1 MKCRDF
7 KDLLSAYADGE
18 LSRTQREFVEEHLYS
33 CINCRTILEKY
44 RSVNQKLTSLREV
57 PIMSDIKGTIIQKIK
72 EEPVRKPLINWLRP
86 ALGITAVITLIT
98 VLLTGILEM
107 SGTTGGVMSP
117 PPLTW
122 EKLNLIL
129 SLFLLVAF
137 LIMLGRLGINKI
149 FDWIIAGIGPILFG
163 IIGIIAGIHELQ
175 IGHPE
180 VLIIMGTI
188 SVFGLIMGIIFLIRR
203 SVNRWV
209 AITGILLCLSV
220 LVLEAIMFI
229 GYPIPQIWLTIVT
242 VVIPV
247 GIISYA
253 FQRERKQS
261 SRISLRLDLV
271 MTSLMVIVTFL
282 LAAQLWGREINWIT
296 GGVMPPATSLP
307 PLSYTILNDTFWLAI
322 LMGTLMVFG
331 LAFKNRI
338 AHKVA
343 DIGSTL
349 FGIIGWYIGLYALT
363 TLKSD
368 LFLAMGIIPIFGL
381 TMGIIADRKGADR
394 RWLTLL
400 GVVLC
405 ISALVLDTIFLVTYP
420 VIHVWVIIATILIPV
435 AVIVY
440 TVMKK

>member
-1 MKCRDF
+1 MKCRDL
-7 KDLLSAYADGE
+7 KELLSAYADDE

-33 CINCRTILEKY
+33 CLICRTTLEEY

-57 PIMSDIKGTIIQKIK
+57 PIMSDIKGAIIQKIK
-72 EEPVRKPLINWLRP
+72 EEQVRKPLKYWLRP
-86 ALGITAVITLIT
+86 ALGITAVITFIA

-163 IIGIIAGIHELQ
+163 IIGIITGIHELQ

-188 SVFGLIMGIIFLIRR
+188 SVFGLITGIIYLIKR

-209 AITGILLCLSV
+209 AMTGILLCLSV
-220 LVLEAIMFI
+220 LVVEAIMFI
-229 GYPIPQIWLTIVT
+229 GYPIPQLWLTIVT

-261 SRISLRLDLV
+261 PRILLRPGLAI
-271 MTSLMVIVTFL
+271 TILMVFVTVL
-282 LAAQLWGREINWIT
+282 LAAQLRGREINWIT
-296 GGVMPPATSLP
+296 GGVIPLPMSSPPP
-307 PLSYTILNDTFWLAI
+307 SYIVLNNTFWLAI

-368 LFLAMGIIPIFGL
+368 LFLAMGIVPIFGL
-381 TMGIIADRKGADR
+381 IMGIVATKKGADR
-394 RWLTLL
+394 RWLALL

-420 VIHVWVIIATILIPV
+420 VIHVWVIIATVLIPV

-440 TVMKK
+440 TVIKK